1 MKALIIAAGRG
12 KRLKDLTKDKI
23 PKPLIQVLGL
33 SLIERVIFAAKDSN
47 ITEFVIV
54 IGYFGRKIRE
64 KLGDGNSYGIKITYI
79 ENKQWQKG
87 NAISVLKAKDL
98 LRENFILLMSDHI
111 FDERILR
118 ALVDYDIK
126 SSVVLAIDRRKSLK
140 GDTKV
145 LEKRGRIVDIGKN
158 IKESNCL
165 DTGIF
170 LCSPKMFSYL
180 EEAVKENKTELA
192 DGIARAAKN
201 RDAQIFDITQIESCT
216 SKIKK
221 TNRCWWIDIDTEED
235 LIKAEQYLI
244 KEGKA

>member
-12 KRLKDLTKDKI
+12 ERLKRLTKGKK

-33 SLIERVIFAAKDSN
+33 SLIERVIFAAKDSD

-54 IGYFGRKIRE
+54 IGCFGRKIRE
-64 KLGDGNSYGIKITYI
+64 KLGDGSSYEIKITYI

-87 NAISVLKAKDL
+87 NAISVLKAKGL
-98 LRENFILLMSDHI
+98 LKEKFILLMSDHI

-118 ALVDYDIK
+118 ELVNYNIK
-126 SSVVLAIDRRKSLK
+126 SSVVLAIDRRKPLK

-158 IKESNCL
+158 IKKSNCL

-170 LCSPKMFSYL
+170 LCSPKIFSYL

-201 RDAQIFDITQIESCT
+201 RDAQIFDITQIKSYT
-216 SKIKK
+216 SEIKK

-235 LIKAEQYLI
+235 LIKAEQYLM
-244 KEGKA
+244 KEGKT